1 MASSSFSLSMAW
13 RDTRGSRHRLALY
26 LTSMVLGVA
35 ALVALNG
42 FGDNLQ
48 RAVSDEARSLLGADL
63 RFESDAPFADST
75 EALIDSLGG
84 QQARRLS
91 FASNVVFPAGRDG
104 RGATRLATV
113 RAVEGPFPFYGTLET
128 RPARAAARYQ
138 DAGGAL
144 VDGALL
150 KQFGVGV
157 GDTVRVGRRGYPIL
171 GELVQAPGEAAFV
184 SAASPRVYVPR
195 AGLDTLLLGRGSRLD
210 YEVYFYFAGTRDAE
224 ALRAEL
230 QPRLRA
236 EGAREGVDVD
246 SVQETARNWEG
257 GLEDLYRFLSLVGF
271 VALILGSLGVAS
283 AVHVYVRRRVASIA
297 VLRCL
302 GASAGRT
309 FRIYLVQAAGMGLA
323 GAGLGCLAGLGV
335 QLLVPEL
342 LADFL
347 PVEVAFAVSWRA
359 LALGMG
365 IGVGVT
371 LLFALQPLLAVRRV
385 SPMRALRSSV
395 EPPAGSWRDPLRWLV
410 GLALAGGVAA
420 FAALQAPTPAVGLGY
435 AAALGVVFG
444 LLTLTARALM
454 AGVRRFFPA
463 AWAYPWRQ
471 GLANLYRPNN
481 QTTTL
486 LLALGLGTFL
496 ILTLVL
502 VQRSLLTQI
511 DLAGGE
517 GRPNLVFFDIQ
528 TDQIDGVT
536 QAVRAEGLP
545 VQQRVP
551 IVTMRLASVKGRTVE
566 AIRADSTVRATWA
579 HRRAYRSTYRDSL
592 IDSETL
598 TAGTLTARYD
608 GDPFDPASAPVPVS
622 LETDIAGAL
631 RVEVGDRLTF
641 DVQGVPVQAVVGSLR
656 EVDWQ
661 RIQTNFFVVFPEG
674 VLGAAPQTFV
684 VLSRAPSEDASAAA
698 QQAVVSRYPNV
709 SAIDLSLV
717 LSTFDELFSRVA
729 FVIRFMALVSVLTG
743 IVVLVGAIVAGRYQ
757 RVEESVLLKTLGAS
771 RGTVLRILATEYA
784 FLGLFAALTGVA
796 LAVGGTW
803 ALTTFVFDGAFA
815 LAPGVLAL
823 TVAAVVAL
831 TVTVGLAGSRGI
843 YDRPPLEVLRAEV

>member
-1 MASSSFSLSMAW
+1 MASPFVLSMAW

-42 FGDNLQ
+42 FGANLQ
-48 RAVSDEARSLLGADL
+48 RAVSNEARALLGADL
-63 RFESDAPFADST
+63 RFESNAPLADST

-91 FASNVVFPAGRDG
+91 FASNVVFPSGRNG
-104 RGATRLATV
+104 RGGTRLATV
-113 RAVEGPFPFYGTLET
+113 RAVEGPFPFYGTLQT
-128 RPARAAARYQ
+128 APASAAARYQ

-157 GDTVRVGRRGYPIL
+157 GDTVRVGQRGYRIL
-171 GELVQAPGEAAFV
+171 GELLQAPGEAAFAA
-184 SAASPRVYVPR
+184 AASPRVYLPR

-210 YEVYFYFAGTRDAE
+210 YEVYVYFAGQRDAE
-224 ALRAEL
+224 ALRQEL

-236 EGAREGVDVD
+236 DGARDGVDVD

-309 FRIYLVQAAGMGLA
+309 FRIYLVQAAGMGVVGA
-323 GAGLGCLAGLGV
+323 GAGCLVGLGV

-371 LLFALQPLLAVRRV
+371 LLFALQPLLAVRAI

-395 EPPAGSWRDPLRWLV
+395 EPTAGSWRDPLRWLV

-420 FAALQAPTPAVGLGY
+420 FAVLQAPTPVVGLWY

-444 LLTLTARALM
+444 LLTLTARGLM

-463 AWAYPWRQ
+463 GWAYPWRQ

-502 VQRSLLTQI
+502 VQRALLAQI
-511 DLAGGE
+511 DLASGE

-528 TDQIDGVT
+528 TDQLDGVAE
-536 QAVRAEGLP
+536 AVRAEGLP

-551 IVTMRLASVKGRTVE
+551 IVTMRLAAVEGRSIE
-566 AIRADSTVRATWA
+566 ALRADSTARLTWA

-598 TAGTLTARYD
+598 AAGTFTGAYD
-608 GDPFDPASAPVPVS
+608 GGDPFDSASPPVPVS
-622 LETDIAGAL
+622 LEAGIARTL
-631 RVEVGDRLTF
+631 RAEVGDRLTF
-641 DVQGVPVQAVVGSLR
+641 DVQGVPVETVVGSLR

-674 VLGAAPQTFV
+674 VLDAAPQTFV
-684 VLSRAPSEDASAAA
+684 LLSRAPSEDASAAA

-717 LSTFDELFSRVA
+717 LSVFDDLFSRVA

-743 IVVLVGAIVAGRYQ
+743 VVVLIGAIVAGRYQ

-784 FLGLFAALTGVA
+784 FLGLFAALTGVV
-796 LAVGGTW
+796 LAVAGTW

-823 TVAAVVAL
+823 TIVAVVAL